1 MSNQDWT
8 SKLQDQLAGYQESVS
23 HDLWAG
29 IEQSLAQK
37 NIESVSTNPQTI
49 VSENSESIDL
59 HVGSEVQKNARVL
72 HDSSEAKKNAR
83 IVYFKRWSAAAAAVA
98 LLGIGGSYVYL
109 HQEDVEK
116 GNLQLAS
123 LSSPAVSADLQ
134 LAASQ
139 PAPSPVVSADLQ
151 SAASQ
156 PAPSHVVS
164 ADLQSAASQPAPSHV
179 VSADLQSA
187 ASHPAPSHAVSVDL
201 QSAASQPAPS
211 LVVSAD
217 LRLAA
222 SQPAPS
228 LVVSAD
234 LQSAASQKKKGNV
247 LEKESENE
255 ISLLAENPEP
265 AEPVSEDKATDKSSD
280 YKALTRSTDHHA
292 AAYAS
297 QSYHFEKNEEVSG
310 WSMQLY
316 AENLTPSLGGVNSD
330 ASGGY
335 NDFSY
340 GTMAEPMPGVIPDPT
355 AGGIYGEEYLLA
367 SYKAIQRKQQV
378 NAKHHAPVS
387 VGLQVA
393 FGIAPRLSLSTGL
406 VYTRT
411 SSDFYPYAP
420 SSNYNV
426 HQVLHYVGLPV
437 GLNYEFW
444 QSGGFHAYV
453 MAGAEADYN
462 VKNDTEEEGVK
473 KENAKRDRVQFSGKA
488 SLGAQYDITP
498 KVGLYIEPGA
508 KYYFDNGSHVENTF
522 KDKKL
527 NFNLQFGLRF
537 NL

>member
-8 SKLQDQLAGYQESVS
+8 SKLQDQLADYQESVS

-29 IEQSLAQK
+29 IEQSLAH
-37 NIESVSTNPQTI
+37 
-49 VSENSESIDL
+49 SET
-59 HVGSEVQKNARVL
+59 G
-72 HDSSEAKKNAR
+72 KKAR

-98 LLGIGGSYVYL
+98 LLGISGSYVYL

-123 LSSPAVSADLQ
+123 HAVS
-134 LAASQ
+134 
-139 PAPSPVVSADLQ
+139 
-151 SAASQ
+151 
-156 PAPSHVVS
+156 PSHVVS
-164 ADLQSAASQPAPSHV
+164 ADLQSAASSVAVRQSAPSHV
-179 VSADLQSA
+179 VSS
-187 ASHPAPSHAVSVDL
+187 DL
-201 QSAASQPAPS
+201 QSAASQS
-211 LVVSAD
+211 KMGNTLV
-217 LRLAA
+217 
-222 SQPAPS
+222 
-228 LVVSAD
+228 
-234 LQSAASQKKKGNV
+234 
-247 LEKESENE
+247 EESENE
-255 ISLLAENPEP
+255 ISLLAENSDP
-265 AEPVSEDKATDKSSD
+265 AEPVSEDKATDSSTD
-280 YKALTRSTDHHA
+280 HKTLTRSTDHKTLPRSTDHKALTRSTDNHA

-367 SYKAIQRKQQV
+367 SYKAIQRNQQG

-420 SSNYNV
+420 SSSYNV
-426 HQVLHYVGLPV
+426 HQVLHYVGIPV

>member
-29 IEQSLAQK
+29 IEQSLAQN
-37 NIESVSTNPQTI
+37 NIESVSSNPQTI
-49 VSENSESIDL
+49 ASESSESTDL
-59 HVGSEVQKNARVL
+59 HVGSEAKKNARIL

-83 IVYFKRWSAAAAAVA
+83 IVYFKRWSAAAAAVV

-109 HQEDVEK
+109 HQEDIEK
-116 GNLQLAS
+116 GNLQLA
-123 LSSPAVSADLQ
+123 
-134 LAASQ
+134 ASQ
-139 PAPSPVVSADLQ
+139 S
-151 SAASQ
+151 
-156 PAPSHVVS
+156 APSHVVS
-164 ADLQSAASQPAPSHV
+164 ADLQSAASQSTPSHA
-179 VSADLQSA
+179 VSADLQST
-187 ASHPAPSHAVSVDL
+187 
-201 QSAASQPAPS
+201 
-211 LVVSAD
+211 
-217 LRLAA
+217 A

-234 LQSAASQKKKGNV
+234 LQSAASQKKMGNV

-265 AEPVSEDKATDKSSD
+265 AEPVSEDKATDKSTD
-280 YKALTRSTDHHA
+280 HKTLPRSTDHHA

-367 SYKAIQRKQQV
+367 SYKAIQRNQQG

-411 SSDFYPYAP
+411 SSDFYPYA
-420 SSNYNV
+420 SSSSYNV
-426 HQVLHYVGLPV
+426 HQVLHYVGIPV

>member
-29 IEQSLAQK
+29 IEQSLAQ
-37 NIESVSTNPQTI
+37 NDIESVSSNPQAI
-49 VSENSESIDL
+49 VSESSESTDF
-59 HVGSEVQKNARVL
+59 HVGSESSDFHVG
-72 HDSSEAKKNAR
+72 SEAKKKAR

-109 HQEDVEK
+109 HQEEVEK

-123 LSSPAVSADLQ
+123 LSSRSVSADL
-134 LAASQ
+134 
-139 PAPSPVVSADLQ
+139 P
-151 SAASQ
+151 SAA
-156 PAPSHVVS
+156 SHVVS
-164 ADLQSAASQPAPSHV
+164 SDLPSAAPHTVSSDLPS
-179 VSADLQSA
+179 
-187 ASHPAPSHAVSVDL
+187 APSHAVSSDLPSAASHVVSSDLPSAAPHTVSSDLPSAPSHSVSSDL
-201 QSAASQPAPS
+201 QSAAP
-211 LVVSAD
+211 
-217 LRLAA
+217 
-222 SQPAPS
+222 
-228 LVVSAD
+228 
-234 LQSAASQKKKGNV
+234 QKKKGNV
-247 LEKESENE
+247 LEKESENK
-255 ISLLAENPEP
+255 ISLLADN
-265 AEPVSEDKATDKSSD
+265 
-280 YKALTRSTDHHA
+280 HA

-297 QSYHFEKNEEVSG
+297 QSYHFDKNEEVSG

-316 AENLTPSLGGVNSD
+316 AENLTSSLGGVNSD
-330 ASGGY
+330 ASGSY
-335 NDFSY
+335 RDYSY

-367 SYKAIQRKQQV
+367 SCKAIQRNQQV

-393 FGIAPRLSLSTGL
+393 FGIAPRLTLSTGL

-420 SSNYNV
+420 GSSYNV
-426 HQVLHYVGLPV
+426 HQVLHYVGIPV

-473 KENAKRDRVQFSGKA
+473 KENAKRDRVQLSGKA

>member
-29 IEQSLAQK
+29 IEQSLAQN
-37 NIESVSTNPQTI
+37 NIELGSSNPQTI
-49 VSENSESIDL
+49 ASESSESTDL
-59 HVGSEVQKNARVL
+59 HVG
-72 HDSSEAKKNAR
+72 SEAKKNAR

-134 LAASQ
+134 
-139 PAPSPVVSADLQ
+139 

-187 ASHPAPSHAVSVDL
+187 AS
-201 QSAASQPAPS
+201 QSASSP
-211 LVVSAD
+211 
-217 LRLAA
+217 
-222 SQPAPS
+222 
-228 LVVSAD
+228 VVSAD
-234 LQSAASQKKKGNV
+234 LQSAASQKKTSDV
-247 LEKESENE
+247 LKEESENE
-255 ISLLAENPEP
+255 ISLLAE
-265 AEPVSEDKATDKSSD
+265 KSD

-420 SSNYNV
+420 GSSYNV
-426 HQVLHYVGLPV
+426 HQVLHYVGIPV

>member
-29 IEQSLAQK
+29 IEQSLAQN
-37 NIESVSTNPQTI
+37 NIESVSSNPQTI
-49 VSENSESIDL
+49 VSESSESTDL
-59 HVGSEVQKNARVL
+59 HVG
-72 HDSSEAKKNAR
+72 SEAKKNAR

-98 LLGIGGSYVYL
+98 LLGIGGSYVYT
-109 HQEDVEK
+109 HQWNVAK

-123 LSSPAVSADLQ
+123 LSSPA
-134 LAASQ
+134 
-139 PAPSPVVSADLQ
+139 VSADLQ

-164 ADLQSAASQPAPSHV
+164 ADLQSAASQSAPSHV

-187 ASHPAPSHAVSVDL
+187 ASQSASSHVVSADLQSAASQSALSHVVSADL

-211 LVVSAD
+211 
-217 LRLAA
+217 
-222 SQPAPS
+222 P
-228 LVVSAD
+228 VVSAD
-234 LQSAASQKKKGNV
+234 LQSAASQKKTSDDV
-247 LEKESENE
+247 LKEKSENE
-255 ISLLAENPEP
+255 ISLLAE
-265 AEPVSEDKATDKSSD
+265 KSD
-280 YKALTRSTDHHA
+280 YKALTRSADHHA

-340 GTMAEPMPGVIPDPT
+340 GTMAEPLPGVIPDPT

-393 FGIAPRLSLSTGL
+393 FGIAPRLSLSTGM

-420 SSNYNV
+420 GSSYNV
-426 HQVLHYVGLPV
+426 HQVLHYVGIPV

-473 KENAKRDRVQFSGKA
+473 KEDAKRDRVQFSGKA

>member
-29 IEQSLAQK
+29 IEQSLAQN
-37 NIESVSTNPQTI
+37 NIESVSSNPQTI
-49 VSENSESIDL
+49 VSESSESTDL
-59 HVGSEVQKNARVL
+59 HVGSEAKKDARVL
-72 HDSSEAKKNAR
+72 HDSSKVQKNAR

-109 HQEDVEK
+109 HQEDVER

-123 LSSPAVSADLQ
+123 LSSPAVSA
-134 LAASQ
+134 
-139 PAPSPVVSADLQ
+139 
-151 SAASQ
+151 
-156 PAPSHVVS
+156 
-164 ADLQSAASQPAPSHV
+164 
-179 VSADLQSA
+179 
-187 ASHPAPSHAVSVDL
+187 DL

-217 LRLAA
+217 LQSTA
-222 SQPAPS
+222 SQSAPS
-228 LVVSAD
+228 HAVSAD

-255 ISLLAENPEP
+255 ISLLAEDPEP
-265 AEPVSEDKATDKSSD
+265 AEPVSGDKATDKSSD
-280 YKALTRSTDHHA
+280 YKALTRSADHHA

-420 SSNYNV
+420 GSSYNV
-426 HQVLHYVGLPV
+426 HQVLHYVGIPV

-473 KENAKRDRVQFSGKA
+473 KEDAKRDRVQFSGKA
-488 SLGAQYDITP
+488 SFGAQYDITP

>member
-29 IEQSLAQK
+29 IEQSLAQN
-37 NIESVSTNPQTI
+37 NIESVSSNPQTI
-49 VSENSESIDL
+49 ASESSESTDL
-59 HVGSEVQKNARVL
+59 HVGSEAKKDARVL
-72 HDSSEAKKNAR
+72 HDSSKVQKNAR

-134 LAASQ
+134 SAASQ
-139 PAPSPVVSADLQ
+139 SAPSHAVSADLQ
-151 SAASQ
+151 SAASSVAVRQ
-156 PAPSHVVS
+156 SAPSHVVS
-164 ADLQSAASQPAPSHV
+164 ADLQSAASQSKMGNT
-179 VSADLQSA
+179 
-187 ASHPAPSHAVSVDL
+187 
-201 QSAASQPAPS
+201 
-211 LVVSAD
+211 LV
-217 LRLAA
+217 
-222 SQPAPS
+222 
-228 LVVSAD
+228 
-234 LQSAASQKKKGNV
+234 
-247 LEKESENE
+247 EESENE
-255 ISLLAENPEP
+255 ISLLAENSDP

-420 SSNYNV
+420 GSSYNV
-426 HQVLHYVGLPV
+426 HQVLHYVGIPV

>member
-29 IEQSLAQK
+29 IEQSLAQN
-37 NIESVSTNPQTI
+37 NIESGSSNPQTI
-49 VSENSESIDL
+49 ASESSESADL
-59 HVGSEVQKNARVL
+59 HVGSEV
-72 HDSSEAKKNAR
+72 KKNAR

-116 GNLQLAS
+116 AHLQLAS

-134 LAASQ
+134 
-139 PAPSPVVSADLQ
+139 SAV
-151 SAASQ
+151 SQ

-164 ADLQSAASQPAPSHV
+164 ADLQSAASSVAASQSAPSHV

-187 ASHPAPSHAVSVDL
+187 AS
-201 QSAASQPAPS
+201 QSKMGNT
-211 LVVSAD
+211 LV
-217 LRLAA
+217 
-222 SQPAPS
+222 
-228 LVVSAD
+228 
-234 LQSAASQKKKGNV
+234 
-247 LEKESENE
+247 EESENE

-297 QSYHFEKNEEVSG
+297 QSYHFEKNEEASG

-426 HQVLHYVGLPV
+426 HQVLHYVGIPV

>member
-49 VSENSESIDL
+49 ASENSESTDL
-59 HVGSEVQKNARVL
+59 HVGSEAKKDARIL
-72 HDSSEAKKNAR
+72 HVGSEAKKNAR

-116 GNLQLAS
+116 GNLQLA
-123 LSSPAVSADLQ
+123 
-134 LAASQ
+134 ASQ
-139 PAPSPVVSADLQ
+139 SAPSHAVSADLQ

-164 ADLQSAASQPAPSHV
+164 ADLQSAASQPAS
-179 VSADLQSA
+179 
-187 ASHPAPSHAVSVDL
+187 SHAVSSDL
-201 QSAASQPAPS
+201 QST
-211 LVVSAD
+211 
-217 LRLAA
+217 A

-234 LQSAASQKKKGNV
+234 LQSAASQSKMGNTLV
-247 LEKESENE
+247 EESENE

-297 QSYHFEKNEEVSG
+297 QSYHFKKNEEVSG

-340 GTMAEPMPGVIPDPT
+340 GTMAEPLPGVIPDP
-355 AGGIYGEEYLLA
+355 AVGGIYGEEYLLA

-393 FGIAPRLSLSTGL
+393 FGIASRLSLSTGM

-420 SSNYNV
+420 DSSYNV
-426 HQVLHYVGLPV
+426 HQVLHYVGIPV

-473 KENAKRDRVQFSGKA
+473 KEDAKRDRVQFSGKA

>member
-8 SKLQDQLAGYQESVS
+8 SKLQDQLADYQEPVS

-37 NIESVSTNPQTI
+37 NIESVSSNPQTI
-49 VSENSESIDL
+49 VSESSESTDL
-59 HVGSEVQKNARVL
+59 HVGSEVKKNARV
-72 HDSSEAKKNAR
+72 
-83 IVYFKRWSAAAAAVA
+83 IYFKRWSAAAAAVV

-139 PAPSPVVSADLQ
+139 PAPS
-151 SAASQ
+151 
-156 PAPSHVVS
+156 HVVS
-164 ADLQSAASQPAPSHV
+164 ADLQSAASQPAPSHA
-179 VSADLQSA
+179 VSADLQST
-187 ASHPAPSHAVSVDL
+187 
-201 QSAASQPAPS
+201 
-211 LVVSAD
+211 
-217 LRLAA
+217 A

-234 LQSAASQKKKGNV
+234 LQSAASQSKMGNTLV
-247 LEKESENE
+247 EESENE

-265 AEPVSEDKATDKSSD
+265 AEPVSEDKATVSSTD
-280 YKALTRSTDHHA
+280 HKALTRSTDHHA

-367 SYKAIQRKQQV
+367 SYKAIQRKQQG

-426 HQVLHYVGLPV
+426 HQVLHYVGIPV

>member
-8 SKLQDQLAGYQESVS
+8 SKLQEQLAGYQESVS

-29 IEQSLAQK
+29 IEQSLAQN
-37 NIESVSTNPQTI
+37 NIASVSSNPQTI
-49 VSENSESIDL
+49 ASESSESTDL
-59 HVGSEVQKNARVL
+59 HVGT
-72 HDSSEAKKNAR
+72 EAKKNAR

-116 GNLQLAS
+116 GNLQLA
-123 LSSPAVSADLQ
+123 V
-134 LAASQ
+134 
-139 PAPSPVVSADLQ
+139 
-151 SAASQ
+151 SQ

-164 ADLQSAASQPAPSHV
+164 ADLQSAASQPAPSH
-179 VSADLQSA
+179 A
-187 ASHPAPSHAVSVDL
+187 
-201 QSAASQPAPS
+201 
-211 LVVSAD
+211 
-217 LRLAA
+217 
-222 SQPAPS
+222 
-228 LVVSAD
+228 VSAD
-234 LQSAASQKKKGNV
+234 LQSAASQKKASDV
-247 LEKESENE
+247 LKKESENE
-255 ISLLAENPEP
+255 ISLLAE
-265 AEPVSEDKATDKSSD
+265 KSD
-280 YKALTRSTDHHA
+280 HKALTRSTDHHA
-292 AAYAS
+292 EAYAS

-316 AENLTPSLGGVNSD
+316 AENLTPSLGGGNSD

-335 NDFSY
+335 TDFSY

-367 SYKAIQRKQQV
+367 SYKAIQRSQQG

-420 SSNYNV
+420 SSSYNV
-426 HQVLHYVGLPV
+426 HQVLHYVGIPV

>member
-37 NIESVSTNPQTI
+37 NIELGSSNLQTI
-49 VSENSESIDL
+49 ASESTESADL
-59 HVGSEVQKNARVL
+59 HVGSEAKKDARVL

-134 LAASQ
+134 SAASQPAPSHAVSADLQSAASQPAPSHAVSADLQLAASQ
-139 PAPSPVVSADLQ
+139 SAPSPVVSADLQ
-151 SAASQ
+151 LAASQ

-164 ADLQSAASQPAPSHV
+164 ADLQSAASQKK
-179 VSADLQSA
+179 
-187 ASHPAPSHAVSVDL
+187 ASD
-201 QSAASQPAPS
+201 
-211 LVVSAD
+211 
-217 LRLAA
+217 
-222 SQPAPS
+222 
-228 LVVSAD
+228 
-234 LQSAASQKKKGNV
+234 V
-247 LEKESENE
+247 LKKESENE
-255 ISLLAENPEP
+255 ISLLAE
-265 AEPVSEDKATDKSSD
+265 KSD
-280 YKALTRSTDHHA
+280 HKALTRSTDHHA

-426 HQVLHYVGLPV
+426 HQVLHYVGIPV

-473 KENAKRDRVQFSGKA
+473 KEDAKRDRVQFSGKA

>member
-29 IEQSLAQK
+29 IEQSLAQ
-37 NIESVSTNPQTI
+37 NDIESVSSNPQAI
-49 VSENSESIDL
+49 VSESSESTDF
-59 HVGSEVQKNARVL
+59 HVGSESSDFHVG
-72 HDSSEAKKNAR
+72 SEAKKKAR

-109 HQEDVEK
+109 HQEEVEK

-123 LSSPAVSADLQ
+123 LSSRSVSADLPS
-134 LAASQ
+134 AAPHTVSSDL
-139 PAPSPVVSADLQ
+139 PSAPSHAVSSDLP
-151 SAASQ
+151 SAASHVVSSDL
-156 PAPSHVVS
+156 PSAPSHAVSSDLPSAASHVVS
-164 ADLQSAASQPAPSHV
+164 ADLQSAAPHAVSSDLQSAPSHS

-187 ASHPAPSHAVSVDL
+187 AP
-201 QSAASQPAPS
+201 
-211 LVVSAD
+211 
-217 LRLAA
+217 
-222 SQPAPS
+222 
-228 LVVSAD
+228 
-234 LQSAASQKKKGNV
+234 QKKKGNV
-247 LEKESENE
+247 LEKESENK
-255 ISLLAENPEP
+255 ISLLADN
-265 AEPVSEDKATDKSSD
+265 
-280 YKALTRSTDHHA
+280 HA

-297 QSYHFEKNEEVSG
+297 QSYHFDKNEEVSG

-316 AENLTPSLGGVNSD
+316 AENLTSSLGGDNSD
-330 ASGGY
+330 ASGSY
-335 NDFSY
+335 RDYSY

-367 SYKAIQRKQQV
+367 SCKAIQRNQQV

-393 FGIAPRLSLSTGL
+393 FGIAPRLTLSTGL

-411 SSDFYPYAP
+411 SSDFYPYA
-420 SSNYNV
+420 SSSSYNV
-426 HQVLHYVGLPV
+426 HQVLHYVGIPV

>member
-49 VSENSESIDL
+49 ASENSESTDL
-59 HVGSEVQKNARVL
+59 HVGSEAKKDARVL

-134 LAASQ
+134 
-139 PAPSPVVSADLQ
+139 

-164 ADLQSAASQPAPSHV
+164 ADLQSAASQPASSLV
-179 VSADLQSA
+179 VSA
-187 ASHPAPSHAVSVDL
+187 DL

-217 LRLAA
+217 LQPAPSPVVSADLQSAA

-234 LQSAASQKKKGNV
+234 LQSAASQKKTSDV

-297 QSYHFEKNEEVSG
+297 QSYHFKKNEEVSG

-340 GTMAEPMPGVIPDPT
+340 GAMAEPMPGVIPDPT

-367 SYKAIQRKQQV
+367 SYKAIQRKQQG

-393 FGIAPRLSLSTGL
+393 FGIAPRLSLSTGM

-420 SSNYNV
+420 SSSYNV
-426 HQVLHYVGLPV
+426 HQVLHYVGIPV

-473 KENAKRDRVQFSGKA
+473 KEDAKRDRVQFSGKA

>member
-8 SKLQDQLAGYQESVS
+8 SKLQEQLAGYQESVS

-29 IEQSLAQK
+29 IEQSLAQN
-37 NIESVSTNPQTI
+37 NIESVSSNPQTI
-49 VSENSESIDL
+49 ASESSESTDL
-59 HVGSEVQKNARVL
+59 HVGT
-72 HDSSEAKKNAR
+72 EAKKNAR

-116 GNLQLAS
+116 GNLQLA
-123 LSSPAVSADLQ
+123 V
-134 LAASQ
+134 
-139 PAPSPVVSADLQ
+139 
-151 SAASQ
+151 SQ

-164 ADLQSAASQPAPSHV
+164 ADLQSAASQPAPSHA

-187 ASHPAPSHAVSVDL
+187 ASQSAPSH
-201 QSAASQPAPS
+201 
-211 LVVSAD
+211 
-217 LRLAA
+217 
-222 SQPAPS
+222 
-228 LVVSAD
+228 VVSAD
-234 LQSAASQKKKGNV
+234 LQSAASQKKASDV
-247 LEKESENE
+247 LKKESENE
-255 ISLLAENPEP
+255 ISLLAE
-265 AEPVSEDKATDKSSD
+265 KSD
-280 YKALTRSTDHHA
+280 HKALTRSTDHHA
-292 AAYAS
+292 EAYAS

-367 SYKAIQRKQQV
+367 SYKAIQRSQQG

-420 SSNYNV
+420 SSSYNV
-426 HQVLHYVGLPV
+426 HQVLHYVGIPV

>member
-29 IEQSLAQK
+29 IEQSLAQ
-37 NIESVSTNPQTI
+37 NDIESVSSNPQAI
-49 VSENSESIDL
+49 VSESSESSDF
-59 HVGSEVQKNARVL
+59 HVGSESSDFHVG
-72 HDSSEAKKNAR
+72 SEAKKKAR

-109 HQEDVEK
+109 HQEEVEK

-123 LSSPAVSADLQ
+123 LSSRSVSSDL
-134 LAASQ
+134 
-139 PAPSPVVSADLQ
+139 P
-151 SAASQ
+151 SAAPHTVSSDL
-156 PAPSHVVS
+156 PS
-164 ADLQSAASQPAPSHV
+164 
-179 VSADLQSA
+179 
-187 ASHPAPSHAVSVDL
+187 APSHAVSSDLPSAASHVVSSDLQPAAPHAVSSDLQSAPSHSVSSDL
-201 QSAASQPAPS
+201 QSAAP
-211 LVVSAD
+211 
-217 LRLAA
+217 
-222 SQPAPS
+222 
-228 LVVSAD
+228 
-234 LQSAASQKKKGNV
+234 QKKKGNV
-247 LEKESENE
+247 LEKESENK
-255 ISLLAENPEP
+255 ISLLADN
-265 AEPVSEDKATDKSSD
+265 
-280 YKALTRSTDHHA
+280 HA

-297 QSYHFEKNEEVSG
+297 QSYHFDKNEEVSG

-316 AENLTPSLGGVNSD
+316 AENLTSSLGGVNSD
-330 ASGGY
+330 ASGSY
-335 NDFSY
+335 RDYSY

-367 SYKAIQRKQQV
+367 SCKAIQRNQQV

-393 FGIAPRLSLSTGL
+393 FGIAPRLTLSTGL

-420 SSNYNV
+420 GSSYNV
-426 HQVLHYVGLPV
+426 HQVLHYVGIPV

-473 KENAKRDRVQFSGKA
+473 KENAKRDRVQLSGKA

>member
-8 SKLQDQLAGYQESVS
+8 SKLQEQLADYQESVS

-29 IEQSLAQK
+29 IEQSLAQN
-37 NIESVSTNPQTI
+37 NIESVSSNPQTI
-49 VSENSESIDL
+49 VSESSESTDL
-59 HVGSEVQKNARVL
+59 HVGT
-72 HDSSEAKKNAR
+72 EAKKNAR
-83 IVYFKRWSAAAAAVA
+83 IVYFKRWSAAAAVA

-116 GNLQLAS
+116 GNLQMAS
-123 LSSPAVSADLQ
+123 LSSPAVSADLPS
-134 LAASQ
+134 AASQ
-139 PAPSPVVSADLQ
+139 SAPSHAVSADLQ

-156 PAPSHVVS
+156 PAPSHAVS
-164 ADLQSAASQPAPSHV
+164 ADLQSAASQSASSHV

-187 ASHPAPSHAVSVDL
+187 AS
-201 QSAASQPAPS
+201 QSAQSH
-211 LVVSAD
+211 
-217 LRLAA
+217 
-222 SQPAPS
+222 
-228 LVVSAD
+228 VVSAD
-234 LQSAASQKKKGNV
+234 LQSAASQKKTSDDV

-265 AEPVSEDKATDKSSD
+265 AEPVSEDKATVSSTD
-280 YKALTRSTDHHA
+280 HKALTRSTDHHA

-367 SYKAIQRKQQV
+367 SYKAIQRNQQG

-426 HQVLHYVGLPV
+426 HQVLHYVGIPV

-473 KENAKRDRVQFSGKA
+473 KENAKRDRVQLSGKA

>member
-29 IEQSLAQK
+29 IEQSLAH
-37 NIESVSTNPQTI
+37 
-49 VSENSESIDL
+49 SET
-59 HVGSEVQKNARVL
+59 V
-72 HDSSEAKKNAR
+72 KKPR

-116 GNLQLAS
+116 GNLQMAS
-123 LSSPAVSADLQ
+123 LSSPAVSADSHIVSADLQ
-134 LAASQ
+134 SAASQ

-187 ASHPAPSHAVSVDL
+187 ASQFASSHA
-201 QSAASQPAPS
+201 
-211 LVVSAD
+211 
-217 LRLAA
+217 
-222 SQPAPS
+222 
-228 LVVSAD
+228 VSAD
-234 LQSAASQKKKGNV
+234 LQSAASQKKTSDDV
-247 LEKESENE
+247 LKEESENE
-255 ISLLAENPEP
+255 ISLLAE
-265 AEPVSEDKATDKSSD
+265 KSD
-280 YKALTRSTDHHA
+280 HKVLTRSTDHHA

-367 SYKAIQRKQQV
+367 SYKAIQRNQQG

-420 SSNYNV
+420 GSSYNV
-426 HQVLHYVGLPV
+426 HQVLHYVGIPV

>member
-29 IEQSLAQK
+29 IEQSLAQ
-37 NIESVSTNPQTI
+37 NDIESVSSNPQTI
-49 VSENSESIDL
+49 ASESSESAEL
-59 HVGSEVQKNARVL
+59 HVGSET
-72 HDSSEAKKNAR
+72 KKNAR

-134 LAASQ
+134 SAASQPAPSHVVSADLQSTASQPAPSLVVSADLQSAASQ

-156 PAPSHVVS
+156 
-164 ADLQSAASQPAPSHV
+164 
-179 VSADLQSA
+179 
-187 ASHPAPSHAVSVDL
+187 
-201 QSAASQPAPS
+201 
-211 LVVSAD
+211 
-217 LRLAA
+217 
-222 SQPAPS
+222 
-228 LVVSAD
+228 
-234 LQSAASQKKKGNV
+234 KKTSDDV
-247 LEKESENE
+247 LKEKSENE
-255 ISLLAENPEP
+255 ISLLAE
-265 AEPVSEDKATDKSSD
+265 KSD
-280 YKALTRSTDHHA
+280 HKALTRSTDHHA

-367 SYKAIQRKQQV
+367 SYKAIQRNQQG

-393 FGIAPRLSLSTGL
+393 FGIAPRLSLSTGM

-420 SSNYNV
+420 SSSYNV
-426 HQVLHYVGLPV
+426 HQVLHYVGIPV

-462 VKNDTEEEGVK
+462 VKNDTDEEGVK
-473 KENAKRDRVQFSGKA
+473 KEDAKRDRVQFSGKA

-498 KVGLYIEPGA
+498 KMGLYIEPGA

>member
-8 SKLQDQLAGYQESVS
+8 SKLQEQLAGYQEPVS

-29 IEQSLAQK
+29 IEQSLAH
-37 NIESVSTNPQTI
+37 
-49 VSENSESIDL
+49 SET
-59 HVGSEVQKNARVL
+59 G
-72 HDSSEAKKNAR
+72 KKAR

-116 GNLQLAS
+116 RNLQLAS
-123 LSSPAVSADLQ
+123 HAVSPSHAVSADLQ
-134 LAASQ
+134 SAASVSAAVSQ
-139 PAPSPVVSADLQ
+139 SAPSHAVSADLQ

-164 ADLQSAASQPAPSHV
+164 ADLQSAASQSAPSHAVSADLQSAASQSAPSHV

-187 ASHPAPSHAVSVDL
+187 ASQPVPSS
-201 QSAASQPAPS
+201 
-211 LVVSAD
+211 
-217 LRLAA
+217 
-222 SQPAPS
+222 
-228 LVVSAD
+228 VVSAD
-234 LQSAASQKKKGNV
+234 LQSAASQKKASDV
-247 LEKESENE
+247 LKKESENE
-255 ISLLAENPEP
+255 ISLLAE
-265 AEPVSEDKATDKSSD
+265 KSD
-280 YKALTRSTDHHA
+280 HKALTRSTDHHA
-292 AAYAS
+292 EAYAS

-367 SYKAIQRKQQV
+367 SYKAIQRSQQG

-420 SSNYNV
+420 SSSYNV
-426 HQVLHYVGLPV
+426 HQVLHYVGIPV

>member
-37 NIESVSTNPQTI
+37 NIESGSSNPQTI
-49 VSENSESIDL
+49 VSESSESTDL
-59 HVGSEVQKNARVL
+59 HVGSEAKKNARIL
-72 HDSSEAKKNAR
+72 HVGSEAKKDAR

-109 HQEDVEK
+109 HQEDVER
-116 GNLQLAS
+116 GN
-123 LSSPAVSADLQ
+123 LQ

-139 PAPSPVVSADLQ
+139 S
-151 SAASQ
+151 
-156 PAPSHVVS
+156 APSHVVS
-164 ADLQSAASQPAPSHV
+164 ADLQSAASQPAPSPV
-179 VSADLQSA
+179 VSADLQS
-187 ASHPAPSHAVSVDL
+187 
-201 QSAASQPAPS
+201 
-211 LVVSAD
+211 
-217 LRLAA
+217 AA

-265 AEPVSEDKATDKSSD
+265 AEPVSEDKATVSSTD
-280 YKALTRSTDHHA
+280 HKALTRSTDHHA

-367 SYKAIQRKQQV
+367 SYKAIQRNQQG

-426 HQVLHYVGLPV
+426 HQVLHYVGIPV

>member
-29 IEQSLAQK
+29 IEQSLAQN
-37 NIESVSTNPQTI
+37 NIESGSSNPQTI
-49 VSENSESIDL
+49 ASESSESTDL
-59 HVGSEVQKNARVL
+59 HVGSEAKKNARVL

-109 HQEDVEK
+109 HQEDVER
-116 GNLQLAS
+116 GN
-123 LSSPAVSADLQ
+123 
-134 LAASQ
+134 
-139 PAPSPVVSADLQ
+139 
-151 SAASQ
+151 
-156 PAPSHVVS
+156 
-164 ADLQSAASQPAPSHV
+164 
-179 VSADLQSA
+179 
-187 ASHPAPSHAVSVDL
+187 
-201 QSAASQPAPS
+201 
-211 LVVSAD
+211 

-234 LQSAASQKKKGNV
+234 LQSAASQSAPSHVVSADLQSAASQSAPSHVVSADLQSAASQPAPSLVVSADLQSAASQKKMGNV

-255 ISLLAENPEP
+255 ISLLAEDPEP

-367 SYKAIQRKQQV
+367 SYKAIQRKQQG

-393 FGIAPRLSLSTGL
+393 FGIAPRLSLSTGM

-411 SSDFYPYAP
+411 SSDFYPYA
-420 SSNYNV
+420 SSSSYNV
-426 HQVLHYVGLPV
+426 HQVLHYVGIPV

>member
-8 SKLQDQLAGYQESVS
+8 SKLQDQLADYQEPVS

-49 VSENSESIDL
+49 VSESSESTDL
-59 HVGSEVQKNARVL
+59 HVGSEVKKDARV
-72 HDSSEAKKNAR
+72 
-83 IVYFKRWSAAAAAVA
+83 IYFKRWTAAAAAVA

-123 LSSPAVSADLQ
+123 HAVS
-134 LAASQ
+134 
-139 PAPSPVVSADLQ
+139 PSHVVSPSHAVSADLQ
-151 SAASQ
+151 SAASSV
-156 PAPSHVVS
+156 AVNHGSPSHVVS
-164 ADLQSAASQPAPSHV
+164 ADLQSAASQKKMGNA
-179 VSADLQSA
+179 
-187 ASHPAPSHAVSVDL
+187 
-201 QSAASQPAPS
+201 
-211 LVVSAD
+211 LV
-217 LRLAA
+217 
-222 SQPAPS
+222 
-228 LVVSAD
+228 
-234 LQSAASQKKKGNV
+234 
-247 LEKESENE
+247 EESENE
-255 ISLLAENPEP
+255 ISLLAENSDP
-265 AEPVSEDKATDKSSD
+265 AESVSEDKATDSSTD
-280 YKALTRSTDHHA
+280 YKTLTRSSDHKVLNRSTDNHA

-367 SYKAIQRKQQV
+367 SYKAIQRNQQGK
-378 NAKHHAPVS
+378 AKHHAPVS

-393 FGIAPRLSLSTGL
+393 FGIAPRLSLSTGM

-426 HQVLHYVGLPV
+426 HQVLHYVGIPV

-462 VKNDTEEEGVK
+462 VKNDTDEDGTK
-473 KENAKRDRVQFSGKA
+473 KEDAKRDRVQFSGKA

>member
-8 SKLQDQLAGYQESVS
+8 SKLQDQLADYQESVS

-29 IEQSLAQK
+29 IEQSLAH
-37 NIESVSTNPQTI
+37 
-49 VSENSESIDL
+49 SET
-59 HVGSEVQKNARVL
+59 G
-72 HDSSEAKKNAR
+72 KKAR

-116 GNLQLAS
+116 GNLQLA
-123 LSSPAVSADLQ
+123 
-134 LAASQ
+134 
-139 PAPSPVVSADLQ
+139 
-151 SAASQ
+151 ASQ

-164 ADLQSAASQPAPSHV
+164 ADLQSAASVSAAVSQSAPSHA

-187 ASHPAPSHAVSVDL
+187 ASK
-201 QSAASQPAPS
+201 
-211 LVVSAD
+211 
-217 LRLAA
+217 R
-222 SQPAPS
+222 
-228 LVVSAD
+228 
-234 LQSAASQKKKGNV
+234 KMGNV
-247 LEKESENE
+247 LVEESENE
-255 ISLLAENPEP
+255 ISLLAENSDP
-265 AEPVSEDKATDKSSD
+265 AEPVSEDKATDSSTDHKTLTRSSD
-280 YKALTRSTDHHA
+280 HKVLTRSTDHHA

-367 SYKAIQRKQQV
+367 SYKAIQRNQQG

-420 SSNYNV
+420 SSSYNV
-426 HQVLHYVGLPV
+426 HQVLHYVGIPV

-473 KENAKRDRVQFSGKA
+473 KEDAKRDRVQFSGKA